1 MARAKKA
8 DTANAAPGDP
18 LAELIGAM
26 NTKFGPGSL
35 FSASG
40 AAGIRMEKVDVVPTH
55 SLNLDIATGIGG
67 LPRGRIVE
75 IYGPESSGKT
85 TLTLHV
91 IAEAQKQ
98 GLLCGFVDAEHA
110 LDVKYARK
118 LGVDMSKLVL
128 SQPENGEQALDLVEQ
143 LCLSGKVGVV
153 IVDSVAALTPKAELE
168 GSMEQ
173 AGMGTHARMMSKAM
187 RKLAGAAQRTNTMII
202 FINQIRMKIGVVYGS
217 PEVTTGGQ
225 ALRYFSSMR
234 IEVRRVTAIKDGED
248 ILGNRTRAKVIKNK
262 LAPPFKEAE
271 FDIEFGK
278 GISRSG
284 EIVDLGVEHEI
295 IEKAGAW
302 FSYKGVK
309 IGQGRSNAKSWLE
322 EHPKEAEEVAAGI
335 MAAITAKAPATVIV
349 PMDAPEVAVVTDTS
363 AEEEPPS
370 EDDPMEIMA
379 VVGQE

>member
-8 DTANAAPGDP
+8 DTTANAGAGDP

-40 AAGIRMEKVDVVPTH
+40 AAGIKMEKIDVVPTH

-67 LPRGRIVE
+67 LPRGRIIE

-91 IAEAQKQ
+91 IAEAQKL

-110 LDVKYARK
+110 LDVRYAKK

-128 SQPENGEQALDLVEQ
+128 SQPEHGEQALDLVEQ

-168 GSMEQ
+168 GSMED
-173 AGMGTHARMMSKAM
+173 AGMGMHARMMSKAM
-187 RKLAGAAQRTNTMII
+187 RRLAGAAQRTNTMII

-284 EIVDLGVEHEI
+284 EIVDLGVEHAI

-302 FSYKGVK
+302 FSYKGMK
-309 IGQGRSNAKSWLE
+309 IGQGRSNAKTWIE
-322 EHPKEAEEVAAGI
+322 DHPKEAEEVAAGI
-335 MAAITAKAPATVIV
+335 MAAIAAKTPAMVIV
-349 PMDAPEVAVVTDTS
+349 ETGEPEAASAAETMELGAEAAENDVDLAALVTG
-363 AEEEPPS
+363 E
-370 EDDPMEIMA
+370 
-379 VVGQE
+379 

>member
-8 DTANAAPGDP
+8 DTTANAGAGDP

-40 AAGIRMEKVDVVPTH
+40 AAGIKMEKIDVVPTH

-67 LPRGRIVE
+67 LPRGRIIE

-91 IAEAQKQ
+91 IAEAQKL

-110 LDVKYARK
+110 LDVRYAKK

-128 SQPENGEQALDLVEQ
+128 SQPEHGEQALDLVEQ

-168 GSMEQ
+168 GSMED
-173 AGMGTHARMMSKAM
+173 AGMGMHARMMSKAM
-187 RKLAGAAQRTNTMII
+187 RRLAGAAQRTNTMII

-284 EIVDLGVEHEI
+284 EIVDLGVEHAI

-309 IGQGRSNAKSWLE
+309 IGQGRSNAKTWIE
-322 EHPKEAEEVAAGI
+322 DHPKEAEEVAAGI
-335 MAAITAKAPATVIV
+335 MAAIAAKTPAMVIV
-349 PMDAPEVAVVTDTS
+349 ETGEPEAASAAETAELGAEAAENDVDLAALVTG
-363 AEEEPPS
+363 E
-370 EDDPMEIMA
+370 
-379 VVGQE
+379 